1 VTAGA
6 TLFSLGVVAEYLG
19 IAAKSAM
26 GKPLYL
32 VVSDPADGPLGRA
45 IAPVQQA
52 QAARPAAPPES
63 ARQAEPVAR
72 ADR

>member
-1 VTAGA
+1 MAVLLVTAGA

-26 GKPLYL
+26 GKPLCL

-45 IAPVQQA
+45 IVPA
-52 QAARPAAPPES
+52 PAAP
-63 ARQAEPVAR
+63 ARQTEPVVR
-72 ADR
+72 AGR

>member
-1 VTAGA
+1 MDVGDGGA
-6 TLFSLGVVAEYLG
+6 ARDRGSDLFSLGVVAEYLG

-32 VVSDPADGPLGRA
+32 VVSDPADGPLGRDLA
-45 IAPVQQA
+45 
-52 QAARPAAPPES
+52 AAPPGPGAS
-63 ARQAEPVAR
+63 RRPPVVR

>member
-1 VTAGA
+1 MVVLLVTAGA
-6 TLFSLGVVAEYLG
+6 ILFSLGVVAEYLG

-32 VVSDPADGPLGRA
+32 VVSDPADGPLGRDLA
-45 IAPVQQA
+45 
-52 QAARPAAPPES
+52 AARPVPEESPP
-63 ARQAEPVAR
+63 PVVR